1 MTDTRSLTYRQ
12 NQTICHVP
20 IKFADQFYIRFN
32 CNCKMPVTLKS
43 LIVDVHNNASK
54 AYNSQADC
62 HRFIIIIRVQRIQCL
77 KPTIQQL
84 AIKSC
89 NPAISHSSL
98 SLSETSFDRR
108 PDHLFSSVSIYS
120 MLLVSYATSKQ
131 WNTWL
136 VITRESKINNIWP
149 GYVGW

>member
-12 NQTICHVP
+12 NQTSCHVP

-98 SLSETSFDRR
+98 SLKHLSTVGQIICSALFQFIACFSYRMQLQNNETPGWLLHVNSK
-108 PDHLFSSVSIYS
+108 SIIS
-120 MLLVSYATSKQ
+120 GQAM
-131 WNTWL
+131 
-136 VITRESKINNIWP
+136 
-149 GYVGW
+149 